1 MTNMI
6 DKRWKEQQLFVGN
19 RTTYMERLNL
29 VSGGIQMRK
38 SGMIKRIHV
47 NQHNIKRNRKHGTRD
62 PVITVKT
69 YKSNTYAHNVHIDGP
84 CDIIYSPDKPLPC
97 GAQVWIETIADVQ
110 LQKE

>member
-1 MTNMI
+1 
-6 DKRWKEQQLFVGN
+6 
-19 RTTYMERLNL
+19 MERLNL

-69 YKSNTYAHNVHIDGP
+69 YKSNTYAHNVHIAGP